1 MKTFL
6 KNNKKIQ
13 KIIAS
18 IFLILILA
26 PTFWFAT
33 PVKQTEAFWPVV
45 DWPALGIAIK
55 DLAGQAF
62 KQAMMAAG
70 RKMINNLTQRTVNWI
85 NSGFHGDSFYVE
97 NQDNF
102 FKDIVKYEVRNV
114 VDQFAYNKAKFPFG
128 RDFAINTIEAYR
140 RQLNANYE
148 YTLSSVINDPVY
160 LEQYRTDFNV
170 GGWDGFF
177 INTQYPQNNY
187 IGSQMLFSD
196 DLARRLDG
204 TTSNVAQKV
213 QDTLQKSNGFLA
225 PETCP
230 SNPKYNNLKNAFR
243 QPTFDY
249 TNFAK
254 TYTGPTATGDSTAE
268 EIAAAGKAYD
278 AALAKAKAE
287 WSAKNTCP
295 GGLQTTTPGK
305 IIGNMA
311 EKALTSKFNQAELA
325 AAMGNGLALIF
336 DVLINKFIGE
346 GGLKKLSGAVE
357 NTSNT
362 PSYDYKGGI
371 QLPTDTGGGAQVCI
385 DNCLAKGDGTGDQCS
400 SSCTDLSAGPS
411 GYTNNPLDFFNFPGG
426 STGGSGGGNGSG
438 NTGGNPKC
446 IDAEGVAAYDQYVSA
461 VAAAEAVAYP
471 AGLPAGTTGATAQ
484 AAVCGAYKGAGACRA
499 GAQEDEVIITG
510 LTTSPY
516 VTMSIDFLI
525 GSYPY
530 ASNALYAR
538 GVAACEA
545 GVQ

>member
-1 MKTFL
+1 MVGI
-6 KNNKKIQ
+6 KKFQ
-13 KIIAS
+13 KIISAV
-18 IFLILILA
+18 FLLAILVPAILIIT
-26 PTFWFAT
+26 PTKKA
-33 PVKQTEAFWPVV
+33 EAQWIVN
-45 DWPALGIAIK
+45 DPAVTAIGFK

-62 KQAMMAAG
+62 KQILTGLA
-70 RKMINNLTQRTVNWI
+70 RKMINSIVQRTVNWI
-85 NSGFHGDSFYVE
+85 NSGFHGDAFYVE

-278 AALAKAKAE
+278 DALAKAKAE

-295 GGLQTTTPGK
+295 GGLQTTTPGS
-305 IIGNMA
+305 IIGDQVST
-311 EKALTSKFNQAELA
+311 ALNSKFKQAELA
-325 AAMGNGLALIF
+325 AAVGNGLATVFDALLNKLIG
-336 DVLINKFIGE
+336 D
-346 GGLKKLSGAVE
+346 GLKKLSGKTEDTKGAQE
-357 NTSNT
+357 F
-362 PSYDYKGGI
+362 DYKGGLRSVPADGAGT
-371 QLPTDTGGGAQVCI
+371 QLCI
-385 DNCLAKGDGTGDQCS
+385 DNCIAKGDGTGDQCS
-400 SSCTDLSAGPS
+400 NSCVNIG
-411 GYTNNPLDFFNFPGG
+411 GG
-426 STGGSGGGNGSG
+426 STGGGVDPNDFFYSPGGSGSGSGSG

-446 IDAEGVAAYDQYVSA
+446 IDAEGVAVYDQYVSA

-471 AGLPAGTTGATAQ
+471 AGLPTGTTGATAQ